1 MSDNAPESEPG
12 SWRAR
17 LPFQAAAVT
26 NRLIE
31 TLGPL
36 ASAVVAQNTPP
47 PAPAPHVDPRTP
59 SEDLRDALLEL
70 EKAQADAAAQRLLRA
85 EGARLHALRR
95 VSVRCWTT
103 AVVATV
109 VALLL
114 VAAAVYSGLQDDL
127 VLGDAW
133 AVPTMLGGLAAV
145 VLLFAGW
152 TAWLPVRAVRRISKR
167 RVDRFA
173 RPPALSEEWFAAAE
187 AVRRPREYRR
197 LFVEP
202 SKG

>member
-1 MSDNAPESEPG
+1 MSDDAPTDEPG
-12 SWRAR
+12 WRAR

-36 ASAVVAQNTPP
+36 ASAVAAQTAPP
-47 PAPAPHVDPRTP
+47 AAAPAPYVEPRTP
-59 SEDLRDALLEL
+59 SEELRDALEQLA
-70 EKAQADAAAQRLLRA
+70 KARADAAAQRLLRA

-95 VSVRCWTT
+95 VSVRCWAT
-103 AVVATV
+103 AGVATAIAV
-109 VALLL
+109 LL
-114 VAAAVYSGLQDDL
+114 VVAAVYSGLREDL

-152 TAWLPVRAVRRISKR
+152 TAWLPVRAVRRISQR

-173 RPPALSEEWFAAAE
+173 RPAALSEEWFAAAE

-197 LFVEP
+197 LFVTP
-202 SKG
+202 AKG